1 MRVRAAAGIVALLLL
16 APGCGEDDRAPGA
29 GNGALVGVDWLL
41 AEVTHD
47 GETQDVP
54 AAQGVVLRFDGEGG
68 YRLLACNHYRGRVT
82 TDGPSIR
89 FTRESATDESCGG
102 RTGVIERQITT
113 LTTGRVSWALDGATL
128 HLTGPRVAADF
139 VRQDLGEG
147 LPAPRRILL
156 RHDGGEHRWDHRVGV
171 SGRGYAT
178 YLSVQVRPDDTGPFR
193 TTTTLV
199 DRTRLDVTSAPV
211 GDGVLVAGTVAD
223 PGVRVEYHGTPTGR
237 VPLRTWPLANG
248 ARVFAGVV
256 EPGGEV
262 VILDRRGH
270 RVTWSRP
277 VIER

>member
-1 MRVRAAAGIVALLLL
+1 MRVRTAAGLVALLLL
-16 APGCGEDDRAPGA
+16 APACGEDDPAPGA

-41 AEVTHD
+41 AAVTHD
-47 GETQDVP
+47 GETREIP
-54 AAQGVVLRFDGEGG
+54 AAQGVVLRFDEEGG
-68 YRLLACNHYRGRVT
+68 YRLLACNHHRGRVT

-89 FTRESATDESCGG
+89 FTRESSTDESCGG
-102 RTGVIERQITT
+102 RTGVIERQLTT
-113 LTTGRVSWALDGATL
+113 LTRGRVDWAVDGSTL
-128 HLTGPRVAADF
+128 HLTGRLVAAAF
-139 VRQDLGEG
+139 VRRDLGEG

-156 RHDGGEHRWDHRVGV
+156 RSDGGERRWGHRVGV

-178 YLSVQVRPDDTGPFR
+178 YLSVQVRPDGTGPFR

-223 PGVRVEYHGTPTGR
+223 PGVRVEYHGTPSGR
-237 VPLRTWPLANG
+237 APLRTWPLANG